1 MYLLFLCSCRS
12 CALLIL
18 YFYYSSI
25 LVILLVL
32 VFHVSFSFLYSFYS
46 CVLVILEFF
55 FLFLIIVVAVV
66 DVGRRLNN
74 FFVAAVAAVAA
85 VVEVNVDC
93 IAVGRAV
100 CLLSVQIYTE
110 HDSSQ
115 TASNSHIIKQLPT
128 TIWLISFQQPHHK
141 TASNNHIIKP
151 TIKVLH
157 SFHQLIKEYYNNQL
171 IKQQV

>member
-74 FFVAAVAAVAA
+74 FFVAAVAAV
-85 VVEVNVDC
+85 VEVNVDC

-128 TIWLISFQQPHHK
+128 TI
-141 TASNNHIIKP
+141 
-151 TIKVLH
+151 
-157 SFHQLIKEYYNNQL
+157 
-171 IKQQV
+171 